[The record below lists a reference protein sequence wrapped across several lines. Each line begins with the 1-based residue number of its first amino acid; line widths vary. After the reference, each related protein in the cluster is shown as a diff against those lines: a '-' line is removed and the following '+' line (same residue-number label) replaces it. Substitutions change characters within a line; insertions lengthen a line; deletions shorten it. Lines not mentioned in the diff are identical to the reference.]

1 MTPEFRAGPYDQR
14 PLEGRPDVLVYTS
27 EPMGRDVE
35 VTGPVKVT
43 RFACSS
49 APSTDFV
56 ARFCD
61 VHPDGRSINLTDGIL
76 RVRSQ
81 PGVPAEHVIDLW
93 ATSNVFLAGHR
104 MRVQVTSSCFPR
116 WDRNLNTGEPAGIG
130 TAIAVAHQTVLHD
143 AEHPSHLTFSV
154 VRGVGRAQAAP
165 STAERGDVP
174 PPIET

>member
-1 MTPEFRAGPYDQR
+1 MLIF
-14 PLEGRPDVLVYTS
+14 TS

-35 VTGPVKVT
+35 VTGPVKLT
-43 RFACSS
+43 LFASSS

-104 MRVQVTSSCFPR
+104 MRVQVTSSSFPR
-116 WDRNLNTGEPAGIG
+116 WDRNLNTGEPAGTG
-130 TAIAVAHQTVLHD
+130 TAIEVARQTVLHD
-143 AEHPSHLTFSV
+143 SEHPSHLTFSV
-154 VRGVGRAQAAP
+154 AR
-165 STAERGDVP
+165 S
-174 PPIET
+174 